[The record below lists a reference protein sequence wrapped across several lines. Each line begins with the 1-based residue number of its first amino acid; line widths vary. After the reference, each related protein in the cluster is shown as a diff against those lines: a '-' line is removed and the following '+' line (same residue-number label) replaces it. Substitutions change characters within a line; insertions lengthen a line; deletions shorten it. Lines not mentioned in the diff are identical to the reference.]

1 MSLPGPGQSI
11 IVENRR
17 WVEGTEETR
26 VHAKYFCVL
35 VQYVTAFS
43 ADKVGGGAEA
53 HAKHTA
59 RKAP

>member
-1 MSLPGPGQSI
+1 MSLPDPGQSI

-43 ADKVGGGAEA
+43 ADKVGGGAET